1 MLKLL
6 LQRGAAIV
14 AAVFAASVVLFAV
27 LASLP
32 GKASAAAL
40 GLNPTPAAVAAFDHR
55 YGLDRPLPA
64 QYLSWMGGILHGNF
78 GTSLQTNVPIGTE
91 LAQRIPVTLELT
103 VLASIVAFG
112 LAIPMA
118 FASFLRRGRAD
129 DVAITSLGLL
139 GLSIPPFVSGTVLVL
154 VVSLHFHLLPPGGFV
169 PLSQSVTGNLTSM
182 VLPALSLGLAS
193 SGILMRIFRVSLGEA
208 FERDFALM
216 SRARGASTWWV
227 IRHHAARLAFIP
239 LTTVGA
245 MEISAIFG
253 GSVVIEQIFQ
263 LPGVG
268 SMILDGITN
277 RDFRVLQA
285 AALTIT
291 VFVMVANF
299 GVDVL
304 AAAIDPRLRARTAAA

>member
-1 MLKLL
+1 
-6 LQRGAAIV
+6 
-14 AAVFAASVVLFAV
+14 
-27 LASLP
+27 
-32 GKASAAAL
+32 
-40 GLNPTPAAVAAFDHR
+40 
-55 YGLDRPLPA
+55 
-64 QYLSWMGGILHGNF
+64 
-78 GTSLQTNVPIGTE
+78 
-91 LAQRIPVTLELT
+91 VTLELT
-103 VLASIVAFG
+103 VLASLVAFG

-118 FASFLRRGRAD
+118 LASFVRRGRAD

-154 VVSLHFHLLPPGGFV
+154 VLSLHFHLLPPGGYV

-208 FERDFALM
+208 FDRDFALM

-268 SMILDGITN
+268 SMVLDGITN

-291 VFVMVANF
+291 VFVMLANF

-304 AAAIDPRLRARTAAA
+304 AAAIDPRLRARRAAA